1 MREQVSKVSTCLYT
15 SRTTIFMAV
24 KEEINQY
31 TGKVKANAA
40 LNSRLM
46 IIDKSKTEYM
56 VLKVSNWRE
65 EPMQFSSYQR
75 IELIIAIFLHFNIPS
90 QILLSEGSVTS

>member
-1 MREQVSKVSTCLYT
+1 MREQVSEVSTCLYT
-15 SRTTIFMAV
+15 SRTTIFMPV

-31 TGKVKANAA
+31 IGKVKANAA

-56 VLKVSNWRE
+56 VLEVSNWS
-65 EPMQFSSYQR
+65 MQFSSYQR
-75 IELIIAIFLHFNIPS
+75 IELISAIFLHF
-90 QILLSEGSVTS
+90 